1 MLWLWVLAS
10 LQAPENAVAGHGEFL
25 GDEGRCATQ
34 AMPGFVLGTRLHLLV
49 DSAELLLPYLESC
62 SPGPEQKT

>member
-34 AMPGFVLGTRLHLLV
+34 ALPGFVLGTRLHLLA
-49 DSAELLLPYLESC
+49 DSA
-62 SPGPEQKT
+62 